1 MRIQDYLGKIT
12 WTAVDKL
19 LFILY
24 GFVTIVQIKVTNDT
38 AAYGL
43 FTMLTALQTWI
54 FIVSDGSALQG
65 IIQFGM
71 DKGNRPKVNTISG
84 VLHISVVMGFSVLI
98 ALLHSVLA
106 TMFNEPRIAQVAL
119 WLPVYCLLTIPRSFC
134 LKLLLR
140 DLQMKQIFWVNF
152 SWFGTMSV
160 LTLWLIVNGSL
171 SNPLTSS
178 IDKFHLLSLI
188 AFTGMLVSSVTAVVL
203 SRGLLGFG
211 MRGEVTF
218 KDIITFGLPQAGVS
232 TTHNIVRQLD
242 GFLLLY
248 FFHDAGAVGV
258 YNAAKTLF
266 RVFEVIMDA
275 VTSLVY
281 PTTVRLVSEQRTME
295 LTALLSKAIS
305 FTLLFSLIVI
315 IILECGVTNII
326 TLLIP
331 KFVGT
336 ALHLNILILAGLFMP
351 ISILGTVFM
360 AYRRTS
366 KLLVITVVSSV
377 IALCVFLSMGCS
389 RNIVFFSLGVVS
401 YSVSLALLELY
412 FVQSILPFSLS
423 QLTRAIPDIL
433 VYLKKQIG
441 Y

>member
-119 WLPVYCLLTIPRSFC
+119 WLPVYCLLTIPRTFC

-171 SNPLTSS
+171 SNPLTNS

-211 MRGEVTF
+211 MSGE
-218 KDIITFGLPQAGVS
+218 IGYRNILGFGVPQALVGTINNS
-232 TTHNIVRQLD
+232 IRQLD
-242 GFLLLY
+242 ILLLQY
-248 FFHDAGAVGV
+248 FFGVNAVGV
-258 YNAAKTLF
+258 YQAAKNLY
-266 RVFEVIMDA
+266 RVFEIGIDA
-275 VTSLVY
+275 IYSLVY
-281 PTTVRLVSEQRTME
+281 PAAVRLLSQNERAQFI
-295 LTALLSKAIS
+295 ALLSKAVS
-305 FTLLFSLIVI
+305 FVFVPYVLVVLILELKGTEIVVGFLGSKYQAAAQQFNLLIMGALFLPFIPLSSVPMALQQSLTLLVQVIVSAAVGICVLIWVGIINDNSLFPLGIV
-315 IILECGVTNII
+315 
-326 TLLIP
+326 
-331 KFVGT
+331 
-336 ALHLNILILAGLFMP
+336 
-351 ISILGTVFM
+351 
-360 AYRRTS
+360 AYS
-366 KLLVITVVSSV
+366 
-377 IALCVFLSMGCS
+377 
-389 RNIVFFSLGVVS
+389 
-401 YSVSLALLELY
+401 
-412 FVQSILPFSLS
+412 FSLS
-423 QLTRAIPDIL
+423 VLLILYSYKTLGLTPVHFLRAVPDSINFIKGF
-433 VYLKKQIG
+433 KK
-441 Y
+441 

>member
-106 TMFNEPRIAQVAL
+106 TIFNEPRIAQVAL

-152 SWFGTMSV
+152 SWFGTMSG
-160 LTLWLIVNGSL
+160 LTFWLIANGSL

-211 MRGEVTF
+211 MRGEITF

-258 YNAAKTLF
+258 YNAAKTLY
-266 RVFEVIMDA
+266 RVFEQGVDA
-275 VTSLVY
+275 VGGLIY
-281 PTTVRLVSEQRTME
+281 PLAIRLIGEKKYDRLTTTI
-295 LTALLSKAIS
+295 SKSIS
-305 FTLLFSLIVI
+305 F
-315 IILECGVTNII
+315 
-326 TLLIP
+326 LLIP
-331 KFVGT
+331 SIFIVMILEAGATDILVSLLGAKFKNSSHAFNVLIIASLFLPVTILSSVIMAFNAVKTLLQQVCIAAIIGVSTYICVGSLGRIEYY
-336 ALHLNILILAGLFMP
+336 A
-351 ISILGTVFM
+351 LGTVM
-360 AYRRTS
+360 Y
-366 KLLVITVVSSV
+366 I
-377 IALCVFLSMGCS
+377 
-389 RNIVFFSLGVVS
+389 
-401 YSVSLALLELY
+401 VSLA
-412 FVQSILPFSLS
+412 VQQFIYVSRKTG
-423 QLTRAIPDIL
+423 LTFPMIFRAIPDAYNYFRIR
-433 VYLKKQIG
+433 I
-441 Y
+441 

>member
-24 GFVTIVQIKVTNDT
+24 GFVTIIQIKVTNDT

-211 MRGEVTF
+211 MSGEITF

-258 YNAAKTLF
+258 YNAAKTLY
-266 RVFEVIMDA
+266 RVFETAMDA
-275 VTSLVY
+275 ISSLVY
-281 PTTVRLVSEQRTME
+281 PGIIRLINQNKINE
-295 LTALLSKAIS
+295 LTILMSKAVS
-305 FTLLFSLIVI
+305 FTLVSAVAIVI
-315 IILECGVTNII
+315 ILELGLTEYLVGF
-326 TLLIP
+326 IP
-331 KFVGT
+331 KFQGAVSQFN
-336 ALHLNILILAGLFMP
+336 LMILSGLFLPFTLMG
-351 ISILGTVFM
+351 IVLM
-360 AYRRTS
+360 AYRKVLRLLLITS
-366 KLLVITVVSSV
+366 CSAIV
-377 IALCVFLSMGCS
+377 ALCVYIYFGING
-389 RNIVFFSLGVVS
+389 NILFFSLGITS
-401 YSVSLALLELY
+401 YTICLAFLELLAIRN
-412 FVQSILPFSLS
+412 ILPLNGQYF
-423 QLTRAIPDIL
+423 TRALPDI
-433 VYLKKQIG
+433 VQFFKKQIG